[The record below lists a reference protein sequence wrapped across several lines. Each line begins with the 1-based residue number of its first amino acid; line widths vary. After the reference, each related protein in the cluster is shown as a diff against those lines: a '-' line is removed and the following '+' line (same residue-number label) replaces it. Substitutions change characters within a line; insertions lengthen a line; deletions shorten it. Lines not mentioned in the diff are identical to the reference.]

1 MSSKLNIPNSI
12 TLFRGLLIYPLVIF
26 LISKNTFYSIAL
38 IIIFFVL
45 DILDGKLA
53 RSLNQQTSFGNNFD
67 FFVDGTV
74 YMIAAVI
81 LTLQGKIPN
90 PLIIFGIICIIIKS
104 IIIFYGVIKNH
115 KVTHHKYS
123 KLEGI
128 YAFILIIFLI
138 IHTEITIFLSYITLI
153 LLCINLGYAIKKL
166 SEIIEYEIKTVI

>member
-1 MSSKLNIPNSI
+1 MISNLNIPNSI
-12 TLFRGLLIYPLVIF
+12 TFIRGLLIIPFVYF
-26 LISKNTFYSIAL
+26 LLIQDVSYSLIL

-67 FFVDGTV
+67 FFVDGAL

-90 PLIIFGIICIIIKS
+90 PLIIFGIMCIIIKT

-153 LLCINLGYAIKKL
+153 LLCINLGYAIKK
-166 SEIIEYEIKTVI
+166 IIRDN